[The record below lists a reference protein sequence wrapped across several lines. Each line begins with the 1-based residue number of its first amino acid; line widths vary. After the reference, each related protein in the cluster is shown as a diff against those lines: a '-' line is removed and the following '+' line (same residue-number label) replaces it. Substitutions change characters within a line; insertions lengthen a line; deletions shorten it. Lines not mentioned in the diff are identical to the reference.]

1 MKHTEFL
8 NMKHIRI
15 FRIFLAIMFFAAA
28 VAYLC
33 IGPHAHPMAVVS
45 EKSQI
50 ILSMITV
57 TIGATVVWLL
67 LTFLF
72 GRIYCSTV
80 CPIGSITDFFARL
93 GRKLPRRRKT
103 FRWKSRNNW
112 GGYILVIYI
121 LCLLLGI
128 FSVAFVIEPWN
139 IMRNIA
145 SIVRPDAVELSWI
158 SLGVGAGVGIVAGI
172 VSLLILII
180 WSMVSGRDFCN
191 TACPIGAALGAV
203 GHSALMHIE
212 IDPDRCTYCGRCE
225 EICSA
230 HCIKVTDRR
239 VDNARCL
246 RCFDCLAV
254 CDDDAIHFQ
263 LNNNIP
269 LTPLFRKRRQVN

>member
-1 MKHTEFL
+1 MR
-8 NMKHIRI
+8 HIRV
-15 FRIFLAIMFFAAA
+15 FRIFLAIIFFVAA

-33 IGPHAHPMAVVS
+33 IGPHVHPMASVS

-67 LTFLF
+67 LTFIF

-93 GRKLPRRRKT
+93 GRKLPRKKKT
-103 FRWKSRNNW
+103 FSWKPRTNW

-128 FSVAFVIEPWN
+128 FSVAFIIEPWN
-139 IMRNIA
+139 MMRNIA
-145 SIVRPDAVELSWI
+145 STVRPDAVKESWI
-158 SLGVGAGVGIVAGI
+158 ALGIGAGTGAIAGI
-172 VSLLILII
+172 ASLLMLII
-180 WSMVSGRDFCN
+180 WSMISGRDFCN
-191 TACPIGAALGAV
+191 NACPIGSALGAV

-212 IDPDRCTYCGRCE
+212 IDPDRCTYCGKCE
-225 EICSA
+225 DICSA
-230 HCIKVTDRR
+230 HCIKVTDRH

-263 LNNNIP
+263 LNQNIP
-269 LTPLFRKRRQVN
+269 LTPLFRKRSQAR